1 VQQAERLAG
10 AVWGHL
16 VGDAVGVPYEF
27 KSADQITTV
36 EFRGHGTHH
45 QPAGTWSDD
54 GALMLALL
62 DSLLRERG
70 SGDARFDTI
79 DQASRFLAW
88 VDAGVYT
95 PDGDGKFDI
104 GGATSAALGRLRHGA
119 PPETA
124 GGTAENDNGNGSLM
138 RILPLALVEHE
149 IAADELVEHA
159 HRSSAI
165 THGHPIAQAA
175 CALYVLIARNLVTGH
190 SRGESISS
198 ARDTLRESYRQA
210 PDAGPRIAALD
221 TLEGWSGRSG
231 RGYVVDSFWSAW
243 DAFAGAKSYRD
254 TIERAVRYGRD
265 TDTTACIA
273 GGLAGIRWGLGGIPP
288 AWLAGMRGKEI
299 VEPLVAALVGQATGK
314 APAAPASTGSESHTA
329 ASPAAPPGSRTSA
342 SHPIRVDWV
351 DPAAVP
357 GRAAWTGRLGMT
369 FLPGKHDKGSAGSHW
384 RNLGADVARLR
395 EDWAVDTFILLVRDE
410 ELVVAGVAG
419 IAESMATHGI
429 ELVRYPIVDMDVP
442 TDLVSFRRLLD
453 GVGGRL
459 RGGKT
464 MVVACRGG
472 LGRTGTVVGC
482 LLREAGLDG
491 RAAIALTRASRPSTI
506 QGLGQEAFIDD
517 WQPSQVRATTQT
529 LEGR

>member
-1 VQQAERLAG
+1 MDLPDRLAG

-16 VGDAVGVPYEF
+16 IGDAVGVPYEF
-27 KSADQITTV
+27 KDAAQITSV
-36 EFRGHGTHH
+36 HFGVSGTHH
-45 QPAGTWSDD
+45 QPPGTWSDD
-54 GALMLALL
+54 GSLMLAML
-62 DSLLRERG
+62 DSLLREREP
-70 SGDARFDTI
+70 GDAVFDTT
-79 DQASRFLAW
+79 DQAHRFLTW
-88 VDAGVYT
+88 VDAGAYT

-104 GGATSAALGRLRHGA
+104 GGATSSALSRLRHGTPSEA
-119 PPETA
+119 A
-124 GGTAENDNGNGSLM
+124 GGTGEKDNGNGSLM
-138 RILPLALVEHE
+138 RILPLALVERD
-149 IAADELVEHA
+149 ISDADLIDHA

-175 CALYVLIARNLVTGH
+175 CALYVLIARNLLAGH
-190 SRGESISS
+190 SRGESISL
-198 ARDTLRESYRQA
+198 AEGTLRKTYHLR
-210 PDAGPRIAALD
+210 PDIAMRLPTLD
-221 TLEGWSGRSG
+221 TLEAWSGRSG

-273 GGLAGIRWGLGGIPP
+273 GGLAGLRWGLGGIPS

-384 RNLGADVARLR
+384 RNLEADVARLR
-395 EDWAVDTFILLVRDE
+395 EDWAVDTLVLLVRDE

-419 IAESMATHGI
+419 IAELMAAHGI

-442 TDLVSFRRLLD
+442 TDLVSFQRLLD

-459 RGGKT
+459 RAGKT

-506 QGLGQEAFIDD
+506 QGLGQEAFIVD